1 MKKNQESEPSV
12 LVDAAKA
19 IGRTAGKVAVLVGA
33 AHSAAP
39 AKRTNTGKLQSK
51 GKHRLPRRE
60 KKAKLRAAALPTS

>member
-1 MKKNQESEPSV
+1 MKNNPEHSV

-33 AHSAAP
+33 APVPPP
-39 AKRTNTGKLQSK
+39 AKSSHKGKLQSK

-60 KKAKLRAAALPTS
+60 KKAKLRAAATLPA